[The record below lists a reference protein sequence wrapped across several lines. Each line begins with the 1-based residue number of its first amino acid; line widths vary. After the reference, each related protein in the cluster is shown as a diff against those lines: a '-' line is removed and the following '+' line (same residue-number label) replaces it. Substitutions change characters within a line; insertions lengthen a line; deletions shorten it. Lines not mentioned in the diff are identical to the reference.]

1 MNQTIFETKID
12 NYLPDV
18 FSFEVK
24 HSSFENVTRIVV
36 VKTDDKHY
44 FNGLS
49 QEYLY
54 IKVSIFP
61 CNPFLS
67 MQLSWWPEFR
77 PPKFCENEGW

>member
-18 FSFEVK
+18 SFEVN
-24 HSSFENVTRIVV
+24 HSSFEDVTRIVV
-36 VKTDDKHY
+36 VNTDDKHY

-54 IKVSIFP
+54 IKISILF
-61 CNPFLS
+61 NPFLS
-67 MQLSWWPEFR
+67 LKLSWWREFR